1 MKLAVIGANGKAG
14 RLIVQEAIDRG
25 HEVTAI
31 VRDRNKLDVNV
42 RILEKDIQSLKSEE
56 LKDFDILINAMGAGT
71 QDPIIYQDA
80 TRHMIEVLLDL
91 PKLRYLVVGGAG
103 SLFTDATMAS
113 ALYETEQFPKA
124 IYPTAMNM
132 AKALELLRASQIQWT
147 FFSPAIQ
154 FDPKGRRT
162 GTYQLGSE
170 WVILNQAQESYI
182 SYLDY
187 VIALLDEVEHPQ
199 FICKRFTAVGE
210 R

>member
-31 VRDRNKLDVNV
+31 VRDRNKLDVHV
-42 RILEKDIQSLKSEE
+42 RILEKDIQSLKSED
-56 LKDFDILINAMGAGT
+56 LKDFDVLINAMGAGT
-71 QDPIIYQDA
+71 QDPTIYQDA
-80 TRHMIEVLLDL
+80 TKHMIDVLLDL

-103 SLFTDATMAS
+103 SLFTDATMAY

-132 AKALELLRASQIQWT
+132 AKALELLRDSQIKWT

-154 FDPKGRRT
+154 FDPMGRRT

-182 SYLDY
+182 SYPDY
-187 VIALLDEVEHPQ
+187 VIALLDEVENPQ

>member
-31 VRDRNKLDVNV
+31 VRDRNKLDVHV
-42 RILEKDIQSLKSEE
+42 RILEKDIQSLKSED
-56 LKDFDILINAMGAGT
+56 LKDFDVLINAMGAGT
-71 QDPIIYQDA
+71 QDPILYQDA
-80 TRHMIEVLLDL
+80 TKHMIDVLLDL

-103 SLFTDATMAS
+103 SLFTDATMAY

-132 AKALELLRASQIQWT
+132 AKALELLRASQILWT

-170 WVILNQAQESYI
+170 WVILNQTQESYI
-182 SYLDY
+182 SYPDY
-187 VIALLDEVEHPQ
+187 VIALLDEVENPH

>member
-103 SLFTDATMAS
+103 SLFTDATMGY

-162 GTYQLGSE
+162 GTYKLGSE

-182 SYLDY
+182 SYPDY

-199 FICKRFTAVGE
+199 FICKRFTAVGG

>member
-42 RILEKDIQSLKSEE
+42 NVQEKDILSLMGED
-56 LKDFDILINAMGAGT
+56 LKDFDVLINAMGAGT

-103 SLFTDATMAS
+103 SLFTDATMAY

-132 AKALELLRASQIQWT
+132 AKALELLRDSQIKWT

-154 FDPKGRRT
+154 FDPMGRRT

-182 SYLDY
+182 SYPDY
-187 VIALLDEVEHPQ
+187 VIALLDEVENPQ

>member
-1 MKLAVIGANGKAG
+1 MNLAVIGANGKAG

-42 RILEKDIQSLKSEE
+42 NVQEKDILSLMGED
-56 LKDFDILINAMGAGT
+56 LMDFDVLINAMGAGT

-103 SLFTDATMAS
+103 SLFTDATMAY

-182 SYLDY
+182 SYPDY
-187 VIALLDEVEHPQ
+187 VIALLDEVENPH

>member
-42 RILEKDIQSLKSEE
+42 RILEKDIQSLKSED
-56 LKDFDILINAMGAGT
+56 LKDFDVLINAMGAGT

-103 SLFTDATMAS
+103 SLFTDATMAY

>member
-56 LKDFDILINAMGAGT
+56 LKDFDVLINAMGAGT

-170 WVILNQAQESYI
+170 WVILNQTQESYI
-182 SYLDY
+182 SYPDY
-187 VIALLDEVEHPQ
+187 VIALLDEVENPQ

>member
-182 SYLDY
+182 SYPDY
-187 VIALLDEVEHPQ
+187 VIALLDEVENPQ

>member
-31 VRDRNKLDVNV
+31 VRDRNKLDVHV
-42 RILEKDIQSLKSEE
+42 RILEKDIQSLKSED
-56 LKDFDILINAMGAGT
+56 LKDFDVLINAMGAGT

-113 ALYETEQFPKA
+113 ALYETEQFPKV

-182 SYLDY
+182 SYPDY
-187 VIALLDEVEHPQ
+187 VIALLDEVENPQ

>member
-42 RILEKDIQSLKSEE
+42 NVQEKDILSLMGED
-56 LKDFDILINAMGAGT
+56 LKDFDVLINAMGAGT

-80 TRHMIEVLLDL
+80 TKHMIDVLLDL

-132 AKALELLRASQIQWT
+132 AKALELLRDSQIKWT

-154 FDPKGRRT
+154 FDPMGRRT

-182 SYLDY
+182 SYPDY
-187 VIALLDEVEHPQ
+187 VIALLDEVENPH

>member
-56 LKDFDILINAMGAGT
+56 LKDFDVLINAMGAGT

-132 AKALELLRASQIQWT
+132 AKALELLRDSQIKWT

-154 FDPKGRRT
+154 FDPMGRRT

-182 SYLDY
+182 SYPDY
-187 VIALLDEVEHPQ
+187 VIALLDEVENPQ

>member
-154 FDPKGRRT
+154 FDPKGRFT
-162 GTYQLGSE
+162 GTYKLGSE

-182 SYLDY
+182 SYPDY
-187 VIALLDEVEHPQ
+187 VIALLDEVENPQ

>member
-31 VRDRNKLDVNV
+31 VRDQNKLDVNV
-42 RILEKDIQSLKSEE
+42 RILEKDIQSLKSED
-56 LKDFDILINAMGAGT
+56 LKDFDVLINAMGAGT

-80 TRHMIEVLLDL
+80 TKHMIDVLLDL

-103 SLFTDATMAS
+103 SLFTDTTMAY

-182 SYLDY
+182 SYPDY
-187 VIALLDEVEHPQ
+187 VIALLDEVENPH

>member
-1 MKLAVIGANGKAG
+1 MKLDVIGANGKAG

-162 GTYQLGSE
+162 GTYKLGSE

-182 SYLDY
+182 SYSDY
-187 VIALLDEVEHPQ
+187 VIDLLDEIENPK

>member
-31 VRDRNKLDVNV
+31 VRDRNKLDVHV
-42 RILEKDIQSLKSEE
+42 RILEKDIQSLKSED
-56 LKDFDILINAMGAGT
+56 LKDIDVLINAMGAGT
-71 QDPIIYQDA
+71 QDPILYQDA
-80 TRHMIEVLLDL
+80 TKHMIDVLLDL

-103 SLFTDATMAS
+103 SLFTDATMAY

-132 AKALELLRASQIQWT
+132 AKALELLRASQILWT

-182 SYLDY
+182 SYPDY
-187 VIALLDEVEHPQ
+187 VIALLDEVENPH

>member
-1 MKLAVIGANGKAG
+1 MKVAVIGANGKAG

-42 RILEKDIQSLKSEE
+42 RVLEKDIQSLKSED
-56 LKDFDILINAMGAGT
+56 LKDFDVLINAMGAGT

-132 AKALELLRASQIQWT
+132 AQALELLRASQIQWT

-162 GTYQLGSE
+162 GTYKLGSE
-170 WVILNQAQESYI
+170 LVILNQAQESYI

>member
-31 VRDRNKLDVNV
+31 VRNRNKLDVNV
-42 RILEKDIQSLKSEE
+42 RVLEKDIQSLKSED
-56 LKDFDILINAMGAGT
+56 LKDFDVLINAMGAGT

-80 TRHMIEVLLDL
+80 TKHMIEVLLDL

-103 SLFTDATMAS
+103 SLFTDATMAY
-113 ALYETEQFPKA
+113 ALYETEQFPKV

-162 GTYQLGSE
+162 GAYKLGSE

-182 SYLDY
+182 SYPDY
-187 VIALLDEVEHPQ
+187 VIALLDEVENPQ

>member
-31 VRDRNKLDVNV
+31 VRDRNKLDVHV
-42 RILEKDIQSLKSEE
+42 RILEKDIQSLKSED
-56 LKDFDILINAMGAGT
+56 LKDFDVLINAMGAGT
-71 QDPIIYQDA
+71 QDPTIYQDA
-80 TRHMIEVLLDL
+80 TKHMIDVLLDL

-103 SLFTDATMAS
+103 SLFTDTTMAY

-132 AKALELLRASQIQWT
+132 AQALELLRASQIQWT

-154 FDPKGRRT
+154 FDPKGRFT
-162 GTYQLGSE
+162 GTYKLGSE
-170 WVILNQAQESYI
+170 WVILNPAQESYI
-182 SYLDY
+182 SYPDY
-187 VIALLDEVEHPQ
+187 VIALLDEVENPQ
-199 FICKRFTAVGE
+199 FICKRFTAVGG